1 MATSTGTIS
10 TSAGPLDVATLV
22 SKLMGAEAKVLDPLT
37 SQASSYNSL
46 ISAYGNLKNS
56 VSTYQS
62 ALKALTAASFAAQKS
77 SVSNSGTGTP
87 LTTDPFTADVNTD
100 NSTKVLAQKIQSAG
114 YPS

>member
-46 ISAYGNLKNS
+46 ISAYGNLKN
-56 VSTYQS
+56 
-62 ALKALTAASFAAQKS
+62 AL
-77 SVSNSGTGTP
+77 
-87 LTTDPFTADVNTD
+87 
-100 NSTKVLAQKIQSAG
+100 
-114 YPS
+114 